1 MKHFYKYLF
10 FLVLGI
16 ITFILLNG
24 VDSFSVGVPSLQDIV
39 DRIRTTCASMFNR
52 EEIEDEFNIVE
63 FCDGNYEGES
73 EGGAVDVSVEA
84 ESGKIKYNYNNTN
97 HTLEVGTGST
107 EADNLVELTDK
118 EYAAIIKLFVG
129 LNDGEK
135 DQVIDILRSLNDQN
149 FLNDLKMIDSM
160 DTNIDFRSIY
170 LFYTNNSVTLDSVR
184 NTHIAIGLI
193 DFESIIGTNSVYKLY
208 QFEVEKDTEVEF
220 LNALLRESGNTS
232 TIPSFDEIDNDDL
245 LFFLTEIKDVLIP
258 GQQSIQKEFVR
269 SIAIINIER
278 RYVRSYSVFPVGRD
292 YGIKLFELLYKNK
305 ERFDITYIED
315 FGSWSED
322 DDGVNSFP
330 IPDIFNAF
338 RRLYHK
344 SVTPG
349 KGFLDSGDIP
359 TYSIFM
365 PTGEELSEVYTK
377 KIFCIFMSLDE
388 LSEYDDSG
396 KYLRLLLLDDQE
408 INQLINDNLPNY
420 GRIKSRLEDMYRGNE
435 HIIQL
440 D

>member
-1 MKHFYKYLF
+1 MKDLLKYLF

-52 EEIEDEFNIVE
+52 EEIEEIEEEEDEFNIVE

-135 DQVIDILRSLNDQN
+135 DQVIDILQSPDDQN

-170 LFYTNNSVTLDSVR
+170 LFYTNNSVTLTSVNETR
-184 NTHIAIGLI
+184 IAIGLI
-193 DFESIIGTNSVYKLY
+193 DLNKL
-208 QFEVEKDTEVEF
+208 
-220 LNALLRESGNTS
+220 
-232 TIPSFDEIDNDDL
+232 
-245 LFFLTEIKDVLIP
+245 
-258 GQQSIQKEFVR
+258 
-269 SIAIINIER
+269 
-278 RYVRSYSVFPVGRD
+278 
-292 YGIKLFELLYKNK
+292 
-305 ERFDITYIED
+305 
-315 FGSWSED
+315 
-322 DDGVNSFP
+322 
-330 IPDIFNAF
+330 
-338 RRLYHK
+338 
-344 SVTPG
+344 
-349 KGFLDSGDIP
+349 
-359 TYSIFM
+359 
-365 PTGEELSEVYTK
+365 
-377 KIFCIFMSLDE
+377 
-388 LSEYDDSG
+388 
-396 KYLRLLLLDDQE
+396 
-408 INQLINDNLPNY
+408 
-420 GRIKSRLEDMYRGNE
+420 
-435 HIIQL
+435 
-440 D
+440 